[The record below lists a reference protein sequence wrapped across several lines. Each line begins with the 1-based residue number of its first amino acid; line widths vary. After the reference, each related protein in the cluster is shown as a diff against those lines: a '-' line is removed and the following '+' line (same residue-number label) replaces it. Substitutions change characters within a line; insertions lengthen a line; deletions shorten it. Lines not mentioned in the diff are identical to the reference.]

1 MIILIDEILSVEETE
16 ETPMDERHKQIVNCI
31 FDTANNNQFYA
42 EIYAKLYKSLME
54 KYDFCKEMASTI
66 IPVYNDS
73 LQNIRYIDP
82 NEDYDGFCAVNKEN
96 EKRKANWSFI
106 IHLMKQD
113 ILEIDHLVKVFDKMC
128 EIIDAQMDDEKMS
141 SITDEITANIFVL
154 ISSAMDNMMQLDVW
168 ANIYERIQ
176 AYSKYKHKDHP
187 GLSSRT
193 IFKYMDIVDLV
204 KKHSK

>member
-1 MIILIDEILSVEETE
+1 
-16 ETPMDERHKQIVNCI
+16 
-31 FDTANNNQFYA
+31 
-42 EIYAKLYKSLME
+42 
-54 KYDFCKEMASTI
+54 
-66 IPVYNDS
+66 
-73 LQNIRYIDP
+73 
-82 NEDYDGFCAVNKEN
+82 
-96 EKRKANWSFI
+96 
-106 IHLMKQD
+106 
-113 ILEIDHLVKVFDKMC
+113 MC

-204 KKHSK
+204 KKHPK